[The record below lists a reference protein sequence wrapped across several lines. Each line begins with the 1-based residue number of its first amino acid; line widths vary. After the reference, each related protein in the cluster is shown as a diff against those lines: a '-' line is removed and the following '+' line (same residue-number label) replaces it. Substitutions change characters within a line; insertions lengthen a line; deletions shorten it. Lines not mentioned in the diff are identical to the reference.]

1 MPVLLDEF
9 RQLGSRRRVDAAQLM
24 QRARCIRHDER
35 ARHLVGFIQLICDL
49 RHLRHVDPL
58 EDRHRSIA
66 LAADGRLERLP
77 GQVARSLDRL
87 LVSRLPAFELGLAR
101 DAELDDPVAH
111 ARHAVVLALEPKPFL
126 RLVPLVAAAGRVAL
140 RLRHL
145 GDMDQRW
152 LVLPAHLLDR
162 A

>member
-1 MPVLLDEF
+1 
-9 RQLGSRRRVDAAQLM
+9 
-24 QRARCIRHDER
+24 
-35 ARHLVGFIQLICDL
+35 

-145 GDMDQRW
+145 GDMDQRR

-162 A
+162 ARTGLHQRDAVPAADDAAVYPRPVAAREAARHPGDRG